1 MHWTGTFPSKDKIR
15 YWLGRCCSTHSHKFS
30 RFSFR
35 HGRPRRARLCSGLG
49 LSSAITTQLESDT
62 GQSCF
67 SGLICSELACFSGL
81 AICSGWAGLTNLKA
95 FTRVWQCEH
104 GLTCTPA
111 KPNRKSCQWPFSKW
125 PLCWTWKCLLK
136 SSPAF
141 KAMDWP
147 TAAVSRHHCLF
158 FLGWSLSVKRSFL
171 FALTG
176 GGVSTGAS
184 GRAGGGVTING
195 LTRGGMMPA
204 VPIACF
210 CGVKPAVSSFFVSRA
225 TPVNLANNPTFLR
238 RFGAATVL
246 FISSTAEGLPVAA
259 LTAEGL
265 NAKGLSI
272 AAFPLEGLT
281 AEGLS
286 TEALV
291 KLEGCPMRI
300 SGTGGSSKLCISF
313 SLLYLIC
320 KVFAPSSA
328 WLTDSSRAW
337 ESWIHCWIDCESGG
351 VVSGTSK
358 QYLRWQ
364 ALIFHDTCGTWQQMW
379 FYAPHK
385 SAAEKNAPSFPF
397 RFPTDCYFCR
407 HLFLQKVTKSL
418 NKLNKPKN
426 REQQSSSL

>member
-1 MHWTGTFPSKDKIR
+1 MYFTTDAFKDCSGPGILEISTPLHGVTFARGLWLLSVTAGTVRLRWNLFSDSWCKTCQADVVLCALKTSPHVMHWTGTFPSKDKIR

-35 HGRPRRARLCSGLG
+35 YGRPRRARLCSGLG

-147 TAAVSRHHCLF
+147 TAAVSRHHCIF

-176 GGVSTGAS
+176 GGVSAGAS
-184 GRAGGGVTING
+184 
-195 LTRGGMMPA
+195 
-204 VPIACF
+204 
-210 CGVKPAVSSFFVSRA
+210 
-225 TPVNLANNPTFLR
+225 
-238 RFGAATVL
+238 
-246 FISSTAEGLPVAA
+246 
-259 LTAEGL
+259 
-265 NAKGLSI
+265 
-272 AAFPLEGLT
+272 
-281 AEGLS
+281 
-286 TEALV
+286 
-291 KLEGCPMRI
+291 
-300 SGTGGSSKLCISF
+300 
-313 SLLYLIC
+313 
-320 KVFAPSSA
+320 
-328 WLTDSSRAW
+328 
-337 ESWIHCWIDCESGG
+337 
-351 VVSGTSK
+351 
-358 QYLRWQ
+358 
-364 ALIFHDTCGTWQQMW
+364 
-379 FYAPHK
+379 
-385 SAAEKNAPSFPF
+385 
-397 RFPTDCYFCR
+397 
-407 HLFLQKVTKSL
+407 
-418 NKLNKPKN
+418 
-426 REQQSSSL
+426 